1 MMALRLRLRLRLRPL
16 LRFLLVAVGIT
27 EPSDS
32 SSGGQSAA
40 ATSAGAA
47 TRPNVLFILAD
58 DLGYANVGWHE
69 PFVQTPHLDR
79 LANEGIRLEGY
90 YVQPICSVSIDPT
103 TPTPPTH
110 LTEAR
115 DDDAQAPRAPRS

>member
-1 MMALRLRLRLRLRPL
+1 MVTLRLRLRLRLRL
-16 LRFLLVAVGIT
+16 LLLLVAVGIT

-40 ATSAGAA
+40 ATAGSGAA
-47 TRPNVLFILAD
+47 ARPNVLFILAD

-90 YVQPICSVSIDPT
+90 YVQPICSASPDQ
-103 TPTPPTH
+103 PPPACR
-110 LTEAR
+110 EPEGGAR
-115 DDDAQAPRAPRS
+115 CPQAPRAPRS